1 MKSIRSLF
9 PPTEARRPGAI
20 ELAGLAGLT
29 CLAAALLLV
38 FPTAAP
44 AHDAAAGPRPDAL
57 PAGAEEAAGEAIT
70 PATLLAPIHFLAD
83 DLLEGRGP
91 ASDGDRLTQ
100 LYLASTMGL
109 LGLEPAGPD
118 GSWFQ
123 PFEVVGI
130 TSDVPGTWRFQSA
143 DDEDSDG
150 VELTLSEDFVATSGV
165 QGPRAR
171 IEDAELVFV
180 GYGIEAPEYQWDD
193 FKGAD
198 LEGKVLVM
206 LNNDPDWDPELFEG
220 KMRLYY
226 GRWTYKYES
235 AAAQGAAGAIIIH
248 TTPSA
253 GYPWQVVQT
262 GWSGEQFQL
271 PAAGEPRLQ
280 VEAWTTEDGAK
291 QLFELAGEDYAAL
304 VEAARER
311 DFQPV
316 PLGVTTSLQLDNET
330 SRVETANVLGR
341 LPGGDKADEVVVFT
355 AHHDHL
361 GVAPEGQG
369 ADDGDRIYNGALDN
383 ASGTAQVLAMARA
396 ASRLP
401 EPPKRSLLFLFVG
414 AEESGLLGSKF
425 YAANPTV
432 APGRIAA
439 NINVDGGNIWGP
451 TRDLTLVGMGKSDL
465 DEVAQA
471 VAGMQGRELLADQHP
486 DRGYYYRS
494 DQFSFAKIGVP
505 ALYFDT
511 GTDFTG
517 PEGAE
522 RLARMESWTDEHYHQ
537 PSDELEDWWNLDG
550 MVQDAKLGFYAGL
563 IAASSEEMASWVPGD
578 EFEAARKEALAALED
593 GGE

>member
-1 MKSIRSLF
+1 MKSIRSPLSQAV
-9 PPTEARRPGAI
+9 TTG
-20 ELAGLAGLT
+20 AGLA
-29 CLAAALLLV
+29 CLAAALLLL
-38 FPTAAP
+38 FPTAAVAGDG
-44 AHDAAAGPRPDAL
+44 AHGARPDGL
-57 PAGAEEAAGEAIT
+57 PAGAEEAAAEAIT
-70 PATLLAPIHFLAD
+70 PGALRAPIRFLSD

-100 LYLASTMGL
+100 LYLAGTMGL

-123 PFEVVGI
+123 HFEVVGI
-130 TSDVPGTWRFQSA
+130 TSKVPEKWQFQA
-143 DDEDSDG
+143 GRDDEDSDA
-150 VELTLSEDFVATSGV
+150 VELTLSEEFVATSGV
-165 QGPRAR
+165 QDSRAR
-171 IEDAELVFV
+171 IDNAELVFV
-180 GYGIEAPEYQWDD
+180 GYGIQAPEYDWDD

-198 LEGKVLVM
+198 LDGKVLVM

-220 KMRLYY
+220 EKRLYY

-235 AAAQGAAGAIIIH
+235 AAGQGAAGAIIIH

-271 PAAGEPRLQ
+271 PAAGEARLQ
-280 VEAWTTEDGAK
+280 VEAWTTEDAAK
-291 QLFELAGEDYAAL
+291 EIFELAGEDYAAL

-316 PLGVTTSLQLDNET
+316 PLGVTTSLQLENET

-369 ADDGDRIYNGALDN
+369 KDGDRIYNGALDN

-396 ASRLP
+396 ATRLP
-401 EPPKRSLLFLFVG
+401 EPPQRSLLFLFVG

-432 APGRIAA
+432 APGKIAA

-451 TRDLTLVGMGKSDL
+451 TGDLTLVGMGKSDL
-465 DEVAQA
+465 DAVAQA
-471 VAGMQGRELLADQHP
+471 VAAMQGRELKPDQHP

-517 PEGAE
+517 EEAAE
-522 RLARMESWTDEHYHQ
+522 RLAKMESWTDEHYHQ
-537 PSDELEDWWNLDG
+537 PTDELEDWWNFEG
-550 MVQDAKLGFYAGL
+550 MVEDAKLGFYAGL
-563 IAASSEEMASWVPGD
+563 IAASQDDMPSWTPGD
-578 EFEAARKEALAALED
+578 EFEAAREEALAAVE